1 LQPVLYYAHD
11 PMCSWCWGF
20 GPVLQDLCG
29 RLPAQ
34 LRQQRLLGGLAED
47 TDEVMPL
54 DQQQRIQATW
64 QRIEQ
69 TIPGI
74 HFNFEFWQ
82 RCRPRRST
90 WATCR
95 AVIAARAQG
104 EAFDKAMTRAIQQAY
119 YLQAR
124 NPSDTDTLV
133 ELAGE
138 LQLDVPAFRQALD
151 ADETVHQLDR
161 EMLQCEQLRIGSFP
175 ALVLESG
182 SSRWPVPVDY
192 LDSAPMLALINDLLA
207 AG

>member
-1 LQPVLYYAHD
+1 MQPVLYYAHD

-20 GPVLQDLCG
+20 GPVLQDLCE

>member
-20 GPVLQDLCG
+20 GPVLQDLCE